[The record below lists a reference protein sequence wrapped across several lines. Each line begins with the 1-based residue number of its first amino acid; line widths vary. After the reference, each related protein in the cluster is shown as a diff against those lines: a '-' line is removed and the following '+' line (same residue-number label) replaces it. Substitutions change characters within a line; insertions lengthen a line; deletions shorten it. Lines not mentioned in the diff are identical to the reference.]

1 MTHFTIKIL
10 NQEWISK
17 NDSRKDLCSHGKF
30 ELIIKN
36 VKILC
41 ENDELDW
48 TINTSTLNLLRCIES
63 NHIANENYDL
73 ILHCGELL
81 MLSCPIGIYLDLTHE
96 NDLIK
101 IKNIKK
107 QFGVSDNDFIEF
119 SNLSVEIPKI
129 DFAKQVLNVAEEVKD
144 FFKKQ
149 PERIFD
155 NENDKMLWKDF
166 WEEFNELYE
175 NGIKKYY
182 C

>member
-1 MTHFTIKIL
+1 
-10 NQEWISK
+10 
-17 NDSRKDLCSHGKF
+17 
-30 ELIIKN
+30 
-36 VKILC
+36 
-41 ENDELDW
+41 
-48 TINTSTLNLLRCIES
+48 
-63 NHIANENYDL
+63 
-73 ILHCGELL
+73 

-107 QFGVSDNDFIEF
+107 QFGVNDNDFTEF
-119 SNLSVEIPKI
+119 LNLSVEITKR
-129 DFAKQVLNVAEEVKD
+129 DFAKEILKVAEEVRD

-149 PERIFD
+149 PERIID
-155 NENDKMLWKDF
+155 DENDKKLWRDF